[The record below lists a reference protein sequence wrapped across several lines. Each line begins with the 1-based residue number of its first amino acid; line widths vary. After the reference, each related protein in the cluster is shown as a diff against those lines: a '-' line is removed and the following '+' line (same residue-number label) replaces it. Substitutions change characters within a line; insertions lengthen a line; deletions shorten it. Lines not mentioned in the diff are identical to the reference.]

1 MDSAFK
7 ECLNC
12 TKEQWSKRKI
22 WVGESRTQI
31 WLSKIQI
38 GKWEKEALIKLPT
51 WIEEGKKYI
60 HPEKFLSWEKTCIT
74 SANEV
79 EKAFREVTEQEE
91 IERIFSEAKK
101 AECVGAALIKCD
113 GNVLPLFAHPSGYGR
128 IALAYGKDQ
137 VYSIACS
144 MDTDMDA
151 LFAQLSDVARSA
163 GRFVMF
169 DLKKYLPV
177 LGAVCQKN
185 CFDAT
190 VAAYLLNPLKN
201 DYTYADV
208 AREQLDLLLEEKMEE
223 QFTSC

>member
-1 MDSAFK
+1 MF
-7 ECLNC
+7 
-12 TKEQWSKRKI
+12 TKEAYTWFQKLQFKN
-22 WVGESRTQI
+22 
-31 WLSKIQI
+31 LL
-38 GKWEKEALIKLPT
+38 GKFDVEAA
-51 WIEEGKKYI
+51 E
-60 HPEKFLSWEKTCIT
+60 
-74 SANEV
+74 NEV

-208 AREQLDLLLEEKMEE
+208 AREQLGLMIDDKADEWTKSCYEAYTAYAASENLMEKLKEE
-223 QFTSC
+223 QMDSCLLYTSPSPRDA